1 MTNQHNYQYV
11 LERNFVSAI
20 SNSSKS
26 NSYDDIMAVQVL
38 GRKVP
43 IRAQVSDIVQ
53 QVLVRKEPIRAQVR
67 DIVLQV
73 RDRKVPI
80 RAQVSDV
87 VM

>member
-26 NSYDDIMAVQVL
+26 SSYDDIMAVQVL

-43 IRAQVSDIVQ
+43 IRAQVSDIV
-53 QVLVRKEPIRAQVR
+53 L
-67 DIVLQV
+67 
-73 RDRKVPI
+73 
-80 RAQVSDV
+80 
-87 VM
+87 

>member
-26 NSYDDIMAVQVL
+26 SSYDDIMAVQVL

-43 IRAQVSDIVQ
+43 IRAQVSDIVP
-53 QVLVRKEPIRAQVR
+53 QVL
-67 DIVLQV
+67 
-73 RDRKVPI
+73 DRKVPI
-80 RAQVSDV
+80 RTQVSDIV
-87 VM
+87 LQALGGKVPISQSTG